1 MSYRRT
7 ISGLAML
14 LALTLASGAAW
25 GQTERCGAGK
35 DLVVQALE
43 RAGPQSPAPAF
54 DDALQL
60 LKRASAVCAELGD
73 AWYYRSLIEARLGH
87 APLAKF
93 AADKARLLGSD
104 AQNENLQ
111 PFTLATPPAGSRGF
125 TASEPEPETSPAP
138 TPRAPSIA
146 GPVQQ
151 KWALVVGVGHFADQ
165 SIPKLNYTI
174 ADATSFASLLTDP
187 TVGRFARDNVHVL
200 TDAQATTQ
208 KIKEE
213 LNWIAR
219 HAAPNDIVVIY
230 FATHGS
236 PRTLDSVGNLNYLIT
251 YDTEIGSAEQPD
263 EDALY
268 STALPMID
276 LSSAVA
282 TRMRAL
288 RTLVILDTCYSG
300 GSIKDSGRMMGAGLA
315 NAAPSPQVL
324 ERISEG
330 SGRIVL
336 AASRVD
342 QESLESDT
350 LQHGYFTYYLL
361 KTLREGKGLQP
372 LTQVFAAV
380 QQQVANRVAADFP
393 SSTRRQNPVMD
404 RSTDQADFALGA
416 QSASS
421 ASAMPASPSAATLAS
436 LGTSSLSDLPR

>member
-1 MSYRRT
+1 MSHRSK
-7 ISGLAML
+7 ISGFAVLI
-14 LALTLASGAAW
+14 ALTLANGAAW
-25 GQTERCGAGK
+25 GQGERCGAGK

-111 PFTLATPPAGSRGF
+111 PFILATPPPGSRGF
-125 TASEPEPETSPAP
+125 TASAEPESNDVRPPTAKAPAV
-138 TPRAPSIA
+138 A

-151 KWALVVGVGHFADQ
+151 KWALVVGVGHFADH
-165 SIPKLNYTI
+165 SIPRLSYTT

-251 YDTEIGSAEQPD
+251 YDTEIGSAAQPD

-342 QESLESDT
+342 QESLESDA

-372 LTQVFAAV
+372 LTQVFSAV
-380 QQQVANRVAADFP
+380 QQQVANRVEADFP
-393 SSTRRQNPVMD
+393 SSNRRQNPVMD
-404 RSTDQADFALGA
+404 RSTDRADFALGA
-416 QSASS
+416 QPASS
-421 ASAMPASPSAATLAS
+421 ASAMPVGATVAS
-436 LGTSSLSDLPR
+436 LDESGLSQ